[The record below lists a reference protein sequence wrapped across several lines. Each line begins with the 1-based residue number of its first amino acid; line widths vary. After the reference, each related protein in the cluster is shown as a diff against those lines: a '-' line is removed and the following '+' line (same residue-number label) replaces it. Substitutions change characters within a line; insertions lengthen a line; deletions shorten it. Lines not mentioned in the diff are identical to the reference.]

1 MRAQCTHT
9 VPSVFILRI
18 TVHILIKHSNIHKF
32 KAFQVVYSSI
42 NDK

>member
-1 MRAQCTHT
+1 MRAHIQCLY
-9 VPSVFILRI
+9 SVFILRI